1 MKIEAAQEGMIDY
14 DGFLTS
20 DYSECE
26 NGEES
31 LIYNNSNIGYQT
43 VTTLKGLEHVK
54 TKYAIKLRCDEIY
67 TDISPIIER
76 IKDNP
81 DKLVTNDVYFLPD
94 PFVKFHPSDHIIG
107 GTTDNMLGTFRNLK
121 DVCTKFKDKG
131 KDGCIF
137 GKDLEI
143 PELEEIAP
151 EVLMTICFLKHKGVD
166 INVEDSGKIM
176 LDNFDMVSSDN
187 LGNILVMVKGEYITS
202 DLFVHRPDIFMIR
215 DLKTDYLNES
225 LFRLV
230 SIQEAEDAGN
240 KKIVFDDDTVLQE
253 FFQ

>member
-1 MKIEAAQEGMIDY
+1 MKIEAAQEGIIDY
-14 DGFLTS
+14 DSFLTS

-107 GTTDNMLGTFRNLK
+107 GTTDKIAKNYKWDKTARVFLTNWRCRVIDRLDVNL
-121 DVCTKFKDKG
+121 
-131 KDGCIF
+131 
-137 GKDLEI
+137 
-143 PELEEIAP
+143 
-151 EVLMTICFLKHKGVD
+151 
-166 INVEDSGKIM
+166 
-176 LDNFDMVSSDN
+176 
-187 LGNILVMVKGEYITS
+187 
-202 DLFVHRPDIFMIR
+202 
-215 DLKTDYLNES
+215 
-225 LFRLV
+225 
-230 SIQEAEDAGN
+230 
-240 KKIVFDDDTVLQE
+240 
-253 FFQ
+253 